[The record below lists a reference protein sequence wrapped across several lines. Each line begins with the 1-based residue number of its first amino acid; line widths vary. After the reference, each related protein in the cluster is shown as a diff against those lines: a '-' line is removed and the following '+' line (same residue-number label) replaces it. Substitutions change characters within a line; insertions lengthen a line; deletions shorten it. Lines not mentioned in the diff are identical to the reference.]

1 MSTKLIETYLKRQE
15 EAEKNRKETQGKI
28 NRIVSARVLLFF
40 LIIFGCYTFSSNTP
54 IAILIAVFGSLLF
67 VYLVKVH
74 AKLTVKKSYFTNKV
88 SLNKTEIKVLNGEFD
103 QLEDGAEFLDAN
115 HEYSYDIDLFGNG
128 TFFQFFNRTNTDGG
142 KIELATIIQKN
153 DTSDILNKQEAIKEL
168 VPDLEWRQHFLATSS
183 NIDSKFTS
191 QEVSEWILNYQSF
204 IPKNLTFLLYG
215 FPALSIL
222 VIGLLS
228 LDLITSI
235 QFVIWFLV
243 GMGITG
249 FFVKKTTA
257 VYQKANNIVD
267 TINEYSVLLEII
279 EQKQF
284 SATNNIKKQKDIET
298 KDTKA
303 SETLLALGK
312 NLNRLNSRNNL
323 IIAIFG
329 NALFLWE
336 LNAIYKFEKWLETN
350 KETVPK
356 WFDSIYYFDA
366 QISCANYAYNY
377 SSYAYPTI
385 SNNQTIIYAQQLG
398 HPLLDA
404 SKRINNNIVI
414 KDNNFV
420 IITGAN
426 MAGKS
431 TFLRTISLNLILANA
446 GMPVCATSFNY
457 RPIQLITS
465 MRTSDSLKDDES
477 YFFSELKRLKFIV
490 DQIKDQT
497 YFIIL
502 DEILKGTNSKDK
514 EIGSKKFV
522 QKLVKS
528 GSTGIIATHD
538 LALCTIAKEYPQV
551 VNHYFDAEIINDEL
565 HFDYKMKDGVC
576 KNMNASFLLKKM
588 EIV

>member
-385 SNNQTIIYAQQLG
+385 SNNQTIIDAQQLG